1 MPLPM
6 WVFWQ
11 KQIRNSVLALRRQR
25 SVAVM
30 GKRKA
35 AHPVRGERLDAIG
48 QFL

>member
-1 MPLPM
+1 M

-30 GKRKA
+30 GKRKSRT
-35 AHPVRGERLDAIG
+35 PG
-48 QFL
+48 